1 MRFDEV
7 ELQSVPLPDV
17 LVESPLPPRADP
29 VARAAADASLFRR
42 FLAVLTDLSLFVALA
57 LAMSPLLPAASDWE
71 AIAGLTGFVLMT
83 SYYYFVGTWL
93 LWGKTI
99 GGAIFEVRVV
109 PDDEDDAMSVGAAS
123 LRWLGLCASV
133 VAGGLGFAMAVL
145 PGRRSLPD
153 RVSATRCA
161 SAR

>member
-17 LVESPLPPRADP
+17 LVETPLPRRDEPASKSAP
-29 VARAAADASLFRR
+29 DAPLFRR
-42 FLAVLTDLSLFVALA
+42 LLALVTDLSLFVALA
-57 LAMSPLLPAASDWE
+57 LAMSPLLPAVDEWQ

-123 LRWLGLCASV
+123 LRWLGLCASL

-161 SAR
+161 NSR